1 MREIEARVLADRGG
15 VYSASVKAFD
25 NGYIL
30 RFETS
35 KGLEALTL
43 QRGGDRV
50 FKTLDAVAALLRSMG
65 VSLLSVELSA
75 VSVTNQVDIA
85 VTCPGQVAVTPP
97 PDADQ
102 RERGVSR
109 DARDERTGDNT
120 PRDSTRSRELLLDA
134 GMNPLEKAKAD
145 PKRAKARANRKKR
158 R

>member
-25 NGYIL
+25 NGYTL

-75 VSVTNQVDIA
+75 VSVT
-85 VTCPGQVAVTPP
+85 PP
-97 PDADQ
+97 QDE
-102 RERGVSR
+102 RERDVSW
-109 DARDERTGDNT
+109 DARDERTGGIT
-120 PRDSTRSRELLLDA
+120 PRDNTRSRELLLDA

-145 PKRAKARANRKKR
+145 PKRSKARANRKKR

>member
-25 NGYIL
+25 NGYTL

-50 FKTLDAVAALLRSMG
+50 FKTLDAVAALLRSLG
-65 VSLLSVELSA
+65 VSTLSVDLGS
-75 VSVTNQVDIA
+75 VSVTSQVDIA
-85 VTCPGQVAVTPP
+85 VTPP
-97 PDADQ
+97 PDE
-102 RERGVSR
+102 RGRGVSR
-109 DARDERTGDNT
+109 DARYERTGDNT
-120 PRDSTRSRELLLDA
+120 PRDNSRSRELLLDA

-145 PKRAKARANRKKR
+145 PKRSKARANRKKR

>member
-1 MREIEARVLADRGG
+1 MRELEARVLADRGG

-25 NGYIL
+25 NGYTL

-75 VSVTNQVDIA
+75 ANVTVQGGKD
-85 VTCPGQVAVTPP
+85 VTTPGQVIVTPP
-97 PDADQ
+97 SSDAGATARAGGDDCAAVAPSQ
-102 RERGVSR
+102 RGS
-109 DARDERTGDNT
+109 G
-120 PRDSTRSRELLLDA
+120 ELLLDA
-134 GMNPLEKAKAD
+134 GMHPLEKAKAD

>member
-25 NGYIL
+25 NGYTL

-65 VSLLSVELSA
+65 VSLLSVDLSA
-75 VSVTNQVDIA
+75 ASVTVQGGKD
-85 VTCPGQVAVTPP
+85 VTTPGQVAVTPP
-97 PDADQ
+97 PDE
-102 RERGVSR
+102 RERDVSW
-109 DARDERTGDNT
+109 DARDERTGDIT
-120 PRDSTRSRELLLDA
+120 PRSRELLLDA
-134 GMNPLEKAKAD
+134 GMHPLEKARAD

>member
-25 NGYIL
+25 NGYTL

-50 FKTLDAVAALLRSMG
+50 FKTLDAVAALLRSLG
-65 VSLLSVELSA
+65 VSTLSVDLGS
-75 VSVTNQVDIA
+75 VS

-97 PDADQ
+97 PDE
-102 RERGVSR
+102 RERDVSW
-109 DARDERTGDNT
+109 DARDERTGDST
-120 PRDSTRSRELLLDA
+120 PRDNTRSRELLLDA

-145 PKRAKARANRKKR
+145 PKRSKARANRKKR

>member
-1 MREIEARVLADRGG
+1 MREIEARVLGYRGG
-15 VYSASVKAFD
+15 IYSALAKFCGE
-25 NGYIL
+25 GYVL
-30 RFETS
+30 QFETA

-50 FKTLDAVAALLRSMG
+50 FKTLDAVSALLRSIG
-65 VSLLSVELSA
+65 VSMLSVDLGS

-85 VTCPGQVAVTPP
+85 VTPSL
-97 PDADQ
+97 DE
-102 RERGVSR
+102 RERGDSR
-109 DARDERTGDNT
+109 DARDERTGGST
-120 PRDSTRSRELLLDA
+120 PRDNIRSKELLLDA

>member
-15 VYSASVKAFD
+15 VYSASVKAFG
-25 NGYIL
+25 NGYTL

-50 FKTLDAVAALLRSMG
+50 FKTLDAVAALLRSLG
-65 VSLLSVELSA
+65 VSTLSVDLG
-75 VSVTNQVDIA
+75 SVGVTSQVDIA

-97 PDADQ
+97 PDE

-109 DARDERTGDNT
+109 DARGERTGDST
-120 PRDSTRSRELLLDA
+120 PRDTRSRELLLDA

>member
-25 NGYIL
+25 NGYTL

-50 FKTLDAVAALLRSMG
+50 FKTLDAVAVLLRSLG
-65 VSLLSVELSA
+65 VSMLSVDLGS
-75 VSVTNQVDIA
+75 VSVTSQVDIA
-85 VTCPGQVAVTPP
+85 VTPP
-97 PDADQ
+97 PDE

>member
-1 MREIEARVLADRGG
+1 MAIP
-15 VYSASVKAFD
+15 
-25 NGYIL
+25 L

-75 VSVTNQVDIA
+75 VSVTVQGGKD
-85 VTCPGQVAVTPP
+85 VTTPWQVAVTPP
-97 PDADQ
+97 PDE
-102 RERGVSR
+102 RERDVSW
-109 DARDERTGDNT
+109 DARDERTGDST
-120 PRDSTRSRELLLDA
+120 PRDNTRSRELLLDA
-134 GMNPLEKAKAD
+134 GMHPLEKAKAD
-145 PKRAKARANRKKR
+145 PKRSKARANRKKR

>member
-25 NGYIL
+25 NGYTL

-75 VSVTNQVDIA
+75 ASVTVQGGKD
-85 VTCPGQVAVTPP
+85 VTTPGQVAVTPP
-97 PDADQ
+97 PDE

>member
-25 NGYIL
+25 NGYTL

-75 VSVTNQVDIA
+75 ASVTVQGGKD
-85 VTCPGQVAVTPP
+85 VTPP
-97 PDADQ
+97 SSYAGATARAGGDDCAAVAPSQ
-102 RERGVSR
+102 RGS
-109 DARDERTGDNT
+109 G
-120 PRDSTRSRELLLDA
+120 ELLLDA
-134 GMNPLEKAKAD
+134 GMHPLEKAKAD

>member
-25 NGYIL
+25 NGYTL

-50 FKTLDAVAALLRSMG
+50 FKTLDAVAALLRSLG
-65 VSLLSVELSA
+65 VSTLSVDLGS
-75 VSVTNQVDIA
+75 VSVTVQGGKD
-85 VTCPGQVAVTPP
+85 VTTPWQVAVTPP
-97 PDADQ
+97 PDE

-109 DARDERTGDNT
+109 DARGERTGDNT
-120 PRDSTRSRELLLDA
+120 PRDTRSRELLLDA

-145 PKRAKARANRKKR
+145 PKRSKARANRKKR

>member
-25 NGYIL
+25 NGYTL

-75 VSVTNQVDIA
+75 VSVT
-85 VTCPGQVAVTPP
+85 PP
-97 PDADQ
+97 PDE
-102 RERGVSR
+102 RERDVSW
-109 DARDERTGDNT
+109 DARDERTGDST
-120 PRDSTRSRELLLDA
+120 PRDNTRSRELLLDA
-134 GMNPLEKAKAD
+134 GMHLLEKAKAD

>member
-15 VYSASVKAFD
+15 VYSASANAFD
-25 NGYIL
+25 NGYTL

-50 FKTLDAVAALLRSMG
+50 FKTLDAVAALLRSLG
-65 VSLLSVELSA
+65 VSTLSVDLGS
-75 VSVTNQVDIA
+75 VSVTSQVDIA
-85 VTCPGQVAVTPP
+85 VTCSGQFAATPP
-97 PDADQ
+97 QDADE

-120 PRDSTRSRELLLDA
+120 PRD

>member
-25 NGYIL
+25 NGYTL

-50 FKTLDAVAALLRSMG
+50 FKTLDAVAALLRSLG
-65 VSLLSVELSA
+65 VSTLSVDLGS
-75 VSVTNQVDIA
+75 VSVTSQVDIA

-97 PDADQ
+97 PD
-102 RERGVSR
+102 ERGRDVSW
-109 DARDERTGDNT
+109 DARDERTGDST
-120 PRDSTRSRELLLDA
+120 PRDNTRSRELLLDA

-145 PKRAKARANRKKR
+145 PKRSKARANRKKR

>member
-50 FKTLDAVAALLRSMG
+50 FKTLDAVAALLRSLG
-65 VSLLSVELSA
+65 VSMLSVDLGS
-75 VSVTNQVDIA
+75 VSVTSQVDIA

-97 PDADQ
+97 PDE

-109 DARDERTGDNT
+109 DARGERTGDNT

>member
-25 NGYIL
+25 NGYTL

-75 VSVTNQVDIA
+75 ASVT
-85 VTCPGQVAVTPP
+85 TPGQVAVTPP
-97 PDADQ
+97 PDE
-102 RERGVSR
+102 RERNVSW
-109 DARDERTGDNT
+109 DARDERTGDIT
-120 PRDSTRSRELLLDA
+120 PRSRELLLDA
-134 GMNPLEKAKAD
+134 GMHLLEKAKAD

>member
-75 VSVTNQVDIA
+75 VSVTVQGGKD
-85 VTCPGQVAVTPP
+85 VTTPGQVAVTPP
-97 PDADQ
+97 PDERE

-120 PRDSTRSRELLLDA
+120 PRD

>member
-25 NGYIL
+25 NGYTL

-75 VSVTNQVDIA
+75 VSVTVQGGKDA
-85 VTCPGQVAVTPP
+85 TTPGQVAVTPP
-97 PDADQ
+97 PDE
-102 RERGVSR
+102 RERDVSW

-134 GMNPLEKAKAD
+134 GMNPMEKAKAD

>member
-25 NGYIL
+25 NGYTL

-50 FKTLDAVAALLRSMG
+50 FKTLDAVAVLLRSLG
-65 VSLLSVELSA
+65 VSMLSVDLGS
-75 VSVTNQVDIA
+75 VSVTSQVDIA
-85 VTCPGQVAVTPP
+85 VTCSGQFSATPP
-97 PDADQ
+97 QDADE

-109 DARDERTGDNT
+109 DARDERTGDIT
-120 PRDSTRSRELLLDA
+120 PRDNTRSRELLLDA

>member
-25 NGYIL
+25 NGYTL

-75 VSVTNQVDIA
+75 VSVTVQGGKD
-85 VTCPGQVAVTPP
+85 VTTPWQVAVTPP
-97 PDADQ
+97 PDE
-102 RERGVSR
+102 RERDVSW
-109 DARDERTGDNT
+109 DARDERTGDIT
-120 PRDSTRSRELLLDA
+120 PRDNTRSRELLLDA

>member
-1 MREIEARVLADRGG
+1 
-15 VYSASVKAFD
+15 
-25 NGYIL
+25 
-30 RFETS
+30 
-35 KGLEALTL
+35 
-43 QRGGDRV
+43 
-50 FKTLDAVAALLRSMG
+50 MG

-75 VSVTNQVDIA
+75 VSVTVQGGKD
-85 VTCPGQVAVTPP
+85 VTTPWQVAVTPP
-97 PDADQ
+97 PDERE

>member
-1 MREIEARVLADRGG
+1 MREIDARVLADRGG

-25 NGYIL
+25 NGYTL

-75 VSVTNQVDIA
+75 VSVTVQGGKD
-85 VTCPGQVAVTPP
+85 VTTPWQVAVTPP
-97 PDADQ
+97 PDE
-102 RERGVSR
+102 RERDVSW
-109 DARDERTGDNT
+109 DARDERTGDST
-120 PRDSTRSRELLLDA
+120 PRDNTRSRELLLDA

-145 PKRAKARANRKKR
+145 PKRSKARANRKKR

>member
-75 VSVTNQVDIA
+75 VSVT
-85 VTCPGQVAVTPP
+85 PP

>member
-25 NGYIL
+25 NGYTL

-65 VSLLSVELSA
+65 VSLLSVDLSA
-75 VSVTNQVDIA
+75 ASVTVQGWKD
-85 VTCPGQVAVTPP
+85 VTTPGQVAVTPP
-97 PDADQ
+97 PDE
-102 RERGVSR
+102 RERDVSW
-109 DARDERTGDNT
+109 DARDERTGDIT
-120 PRDSTRSRELLLDA
+120 PCSRELLLDA
-134 GMNPLEKAKAD
+134 GMHPLESQG
-145 PKRAKARANRKKR
+145 RS
-158 R
+158 

>member
-25 NGYIL
+25 NGYTL

-50 FKTLDAVAALLRSMG
+50 FKTLDAVAVLLRSLG
-65 VSLLSVELSA
+65 VSMLSVDLGS
-75 VSVTNQVDIA
+75 VSVTSQVDIA

-97 PDADQ
+97 PD
-102 RERGVSR
+102 ERGAGCLMGCEGRARETARPAVSH
-109 DARDERTGDNT
+109 
-120 PRDSTRSRELLLDA
+120 RSGSCCLMR
-134 GMNPLEKAKAD
+134 G
-145 PKRAKARANRKKR
+145 
-158 R
+158 

>member
-1 MREIEARVLADRGG
+1 M
-15 VYSASVKAFD
+15 
-25 NGYIL
+25 

-50 FKTLDAVAALLRSMG
+50 FKTLDAVAALLRSLG
-65 VSLLSVELSA
+65 VSTLSVDLGS
-75 VSVTNQVDIA
+75 VSVTSQVDIA

-97 PDADQ
+97 PDE
-102 RERGVSR
+102 RGRGVSR